1 MILTEKQQNYQQT
14 NNGRQIIGHASIF
27 SFQKCCVVKME
38 KQGEDKD
45 ANFTKWNELDY
56 ESKR

>member
-45 ANFTKWNELDY
+45 ANFTK
-56 ESKR
+56 